1 MDVGAVIRYEVRP
14 GTYCDSVVLMRLQ
27 RALAALPG
35 VLEAGA
41 VMATEANLDLLAES
55 GLLPPGTGA
64 VRPDDL
70 LIVVKAESEAAAAA
84 ALARVEE
91 LLAERWAGAAG
102 ALRPRSLAAALKQ
115 LPAARWV
122 LVSVPGRHA
131 AGVARDALDAGRH
144 VFLYSDNVP
153 LAEEVE
159 LKRRA
164 RSRGLLVLGPDCGT
178 ALVGGVG
185 FGFTNRVRRG
195 RIGVVAASGTGL
207 QAVASRIH
215 VLGAGV
221 SHAIG
226 TGGRDLSGEVGGV
239 TAVQGLE
246 LLGQDP
252 DTAVI
257 VLLSKPPDP
266 AVATGLLALARATG
280 KPVVV
285 HFQGYPPPGRRLGEL
300 HFAVS
305 LSEAAE
311 LAVALERGRLA
322 GVGGDAPPTAEE
334 SGVRARGAT
343 GVEPSAAAAVN
354 GAVEAQTAARAAS
367 APAPPARYLRGLFS
381 GGTLAVEALLGLQPV
396 VWPLYSN
403 VPLRAGQRLE
413 DPKRSRGHTILDL
426 GADAFTAGRP
436 HPMLDP
442 AVRVERLV
450 AEAAD
455 PEVGAILLD
464 VVLGDGAHPDPAGE
478 LAPAI
483 ARACQGAAAA
493 GRNLDVVVVVVGTA
507 EDPQGLVEQ
516 ERALVAAGARV
527 VHTVAE
533 AVEYL
538 APRLAVNA
546 PGAGDQRAPVGL
558 DALEARAG
566 AVNVGLQV
574 FYESLVAQG
583 VPAVQVDW
591 RPPAGGDERLAAILE
606 RLKS

>member
-35 VLEAGA
+35 VLDAGA

-55 GLLPPGTGA
+55 GLLPPGTGGA
-64 VRPDDL
+64 RADDL
-70 LIVVKAESEAAAAA
+70 LIVVKAETEAAAAA
-84 ALARVEE
+84 ALARVDE
-91 LLAERWAGAAG
+91 LLVERRACAAD
-102 ALRPRSLAAALKQ
+102 AFRPRSLAAALKQ

-144 VFLYSDNVP
+144 VFVYSDNVP
-153 LAEEVE
+153 LAAEVE

-185 FGFTNRVRRG
+185 FGFANRVRRG

-207 QAVASRIH
+207 QAVATRIH

-226 TGGRDLSGEVGGV
+226 TGGRDLSAEVGGV
-239 TAVQGLE
+239 TAIQGLE

-266 AVATGLLALARATG
+266 AVATGVLAQARATG

-311 LAVALERGRLA
+311 LAVALEPGRPTA
-322 GVGGDAPPTAEE
+322 VAGDATSPREE
-334 SGVRARGAT
+334 EGASARAAAG
-343 GVEPSAAAAVN
+343 GEPGAAAVVS
-354 GAVEAQTAARAAS
+354 GALGAQTAARAAS
-367 APAPPARYLRGLFS
+367 VPAPGARYVRGLFS

-396 VWPLYSN
+396 LWPLYSN
-403 VPLRAGQRLE
+403 VPLAAGQRLD

-442 AVRVERLV
+442 ALRMERLA

-464 VVLGDGAHPDPAGE
+464 VVLGESAHPDPAGE

-483 ARACQGAAAA
+483 RRACQGAAAA
-493 GRNLDVVVVVVGTA
+493 GRDLEVVVVAVGTA

-527 VHTVAE
+527 VHTVTE

-538 APRLAVNA
+538 APRIAVAA
-546 PGAGDQRAPVGL
+546 PGAGDQRAPVGV

-566 AVNVGLQV
+566 AVNVGLEI
-574 FYESLVAQG
+574 FYESLIAQG

-606 RLKS
+606 RVKS